1 MKPASTLLD
10 ALYRETFRPTTNPG
24 WRSNTDMRH
33 ALESARRFVIDDR
46 MAAFMADLAN
56 ESFIRAGVA
65 GDPVPL
71 CSRLAD
77 SLRVSARLPH
87 ASIWIEYPL
96 RPYQHR
102 AYEVRKGYF
111 LPQAKPIDS
120 EMPAREGWLIQQH
133 PNIDTAHIMHL
144 FTMADEVTEKDVH
157 GYTAW
162 TFPFTFAWMADDSPL
177 PWRTIMRGPQEPD
190 YGREWT
196 PPVGDPNSDLS
207 RRFGYMSAVVVGIPG
222 YHRDNVGL
230 IRSPLI
236 NDPRHVHPDYDLY
249 FRYLLTE
256 WTGVLRRVWALL
268 ATIDHLPMIKGEVRL
283 TKGFLARGRIRKYL
297 SHQTITLNVPAKKDT
312 RILARQMV
320 ALAHRKRH
328 EVRAH
333 WRDDWRNPPSKR
345 CNPHLWEPVDEN
357 ADLIRCELCDGR
369 QMHIHKHER
378 GDASLGYV
386 THDYAVTHPTEQPKR
401 SLT

>member
-1 MKPASTLLD
+1 MKPATTLID
-10 ALYRETFRPTTNPG
+10 ALYRTTFRPKTHPG

-33 ALESARRFVIDDR
+33 ALESARRFVLDDR
-46 MAAFMADLAN
+46 MSAFMAELSN

-111 LPQAKPIDS
+111 QPHSPPVDS
-120 EMPAREGWLIQQH
+120 EIPAREGWLIQQH
-133 PNIDTAHIMHL
+133 PGIETAHIMHL
-144 FTMADEVTEKDVH
+144 FTSGDAVTVTDD
-157 GYTAW
+157 GMSMW
-162 TFPFTFAWMADDSPL
+162 TFPFTMAWMADDSPL
-177 PWRTIMRGPQEPD
+177 PWRTIIRGPKDGDNGQRWEEPI
-190 YGREWT
+190 
-196 PPVGDPNSDLS
+196 GDPNNDIS
-207 RRFGYMSAVVVGIPG
+207 RRFGHMSSILSGIPG
-222 YHRDNVGL
+222 YDRYNVGFV
-230 IRSPLI
+230 ISPLI
-236 NDPRHVHPDYDLY
+236 MDPRHVHPDYDLH

-268 ATIDHLPMIKGEVRL
+268 STIDHLPILKGDVRL

-297 SHQTITLNVPAKKDT
+297 SHHTITLNVPAKKDT
-312 RILARQMV
+312 RILARQMI
-320 ALAHRKRH
+320 AIAHRKRH

-345 CNPHLWEPVDEN
+345 CNPHIWQPLDDN
-357 ADLIRCELCDGR
+357 ADLIRCDLCGGR

-378 GDASLGYV
+378 GDAALGYV
-386 THDYAVTHPTEQPKR
+386 THDYAVTHPTDQPKA
-401 SLT
+401 